1 MKRRPAASQRGRP
14 ARSAGKGGTGDLF
27 VVVAMAIVSVALSTA
42 LHLQMGVEINLA
54 FAIGAVFYGLVLCSH
69 VVKRRR
75 GKPARTTLR
84 DEDQDPSFEAFE
96 AVHDRLSQEA
106 GPPPMPGGSRSL
118 ELEHGGAH
126 RPRLKVAQVSLPPLA
141 PHVDA
146 GAAPAARSQQR
157 PAAQPAAPSLSV
169 PAAAK
174 PFEPQALPK
183 VPPPPPASQTG
194 GQDGSSLDMD
204 VERIQALVKKL
215 ASEVGDTPAKPAKA
229 RPPRLP
235 AEAAVD
241 ASVGA
246 LRQTVDG
253 MRAASKSP
261 PPAPPKPG
269 SKGAPP
275 PLSKAQSKIAAVADS
290 LVAGRVD
297 VELEPIISLVDQH
310 NSHYEVAVSVHGAN
324 GERLV
329 DNAGFDGLKGTGL
342 LPLFDGARLNRSVSI
357 AQRLQERSKKGRV
370 FSSYNGES
378 LTNPSFMSDARSALK
393 DRPGIGAQLV
403 FGFQQ
408 GGIDVFTSSDWA
420 AIAELRQLHAV
431 FSIEQMSHLDIDLK
445 QLVSSG
451 FMFSKVPC
459 ARFLEGLR
467 FGGRPVQGKEL
478 VKYITGAGMTLII
491 DQIDNEQQVQAL
503 AHCGVQLGQGKVFG
517 GRRAV
522 KLAATPKAGHAA

>member
-75 GKPARTTLR
+75 ARSARTTLR
-84 DEDQDPSFEAFE
+84 DQDPSFEAFE

-106 GPPPMPGGSRSL
+106 GPPPMPANPRAL
-118 ELEHGGAH
+118 ELELGGAH

-141 PHVDA
+141 AHGDA
-146 GAAPAARSQQR
+146 AAAPSARPSQR
-157 PAAQPAAPSLSV
+157 PAQPAPSLSV
-169 PAAAK
+169 K

-183 VPPPPPASQTG
+183 APPPAPRTG

-215 ASEVGDTPAKPAKA
+215 ASEVSDTPAKQSKA

-253 MRAASKSP
+253 MRAASKTP

-275 PLSKAQSKIAAVADS
+275 PLSKAQSRIAAVADS

-310 NSHYEVAVSVHGAN
+310 NSHYEVAVNVHGAD

-329 DNAGFDGLKGTGL
+329 ENAGFDGLRGTGL

-451 FMFSKVPC
+451 FLFSKVPC